1 MSFIDLFKPLL
12 KQFFVISLFIGLAA
26 CGDNNNVPPVADAD
40 ISATT
45 NEDTVVS
52 IPLTDSDLEGN
63 ALTYA
68 IVANPTNGTVTLTDN
83 IASYI
88 PNANYNGSD
97 NFTYKVNDGTVDSA
111 PVTVGITITAVN
123 DDPVAADAISATTN
137 EDTATPITLTGSDT
151 DGDTLSYS
159 LVAQPANGIVTLT
172 DNIASYI
179 PNTNYNGNDSFSF
192 KVNDGTVDS
201 ALATVSIT
209 ITAANDAPVADAI
222 SATTN
227 EDTVASVTLTGSDL
241 EGNAL
246 TYAINVSPTN
256 GAVTLSGNTA
266 TYIPNT
272 NYNGSDSFTFKAND
286 GTVDSAPATVSIT
299 ITAVSDAPVADAI
312 SATVIED
319 AVASIT
325 LTGSDADG
333 DTLTYA
339 IVASPAN
346 GTVTLSGETVTYT
359 PNPNYSGSDSF
370 TFKVN
375 DGTVDSATVDV
386 SITVIAVNDAPVAGA
401 GITATTNEDT
411 ATPITLTGSDT
422 DGDTLSYSL
431 VAQPANGTVTLTDNI
446 ATYTPSANY
455 NGSDSFSFTAN
466 DGTVDSAPATVSL
479 AVIAVSDAP
488 VADAISATVNEDAV
502 ASITLTGSDAD
513 GDTLTYAINTGSTN
527 GAVVISGNT
536 VTYTPNPNFN
546 GSDSFTF
553 KTNDGTVDSASAT
566 VSITVIAVNDA
577 PVVTGTI
584 LSATTNEDT
593 ATPITLIGSDADG
606 DTLSYSLVAQPT
618 NGTVT
623 LIGNTAT
630 YTPNANYNGTDSF
643 TFTANDGTV
652 DSAPATVSITITAVQ
667 DAPVADA
674 ISATVNEDAVAS
686 ITLTGSDAD
695 GDTLTYVINTGA
707 TNGTVALSG
716 NTVTYTPTTNYNGSD
731 SFSFKVNDGAL
742 DSATATVSI
751 TIIAV
756 NDAPIADF
764 DIQETTNEDT
774 AITITLTGSDADGD
788 TLSYIK
794 VSDPT
799 NGTVTITGNTA
810 TYTPNTNYNG
820 SDIFAFKAND
830 GTVDSAPVTLS
841 ITITAVNDT
850 PVADG
855 KLATTNEDAATTITL
870 TGSDADGDTLTYAIV
885 GNPTNGTVTLSG
897 NTATY
902 TPSANYSGSDSFT
915 FKVSDSTVASL
926 ATVSITILNLPEQPA
941 NVQATAN
948 STQVSLS
955 WDAAPDATAYDVCH
969 ASESISDPANCA
981 TFQNGTLLLGSTS
994 PTLITGLTNGTTYYF
1009 VVIPK
1014 NANGEGDVSSEVS
1027 ATPTGLNGFNDTGMT
1042 LCGDYAFGGSGVHNK
1057 DINCVN
1063 TTDTDG
1069 DPIPQGQDAQLGRDA
1084 DSATNNNSDGHKG
1097 FSFTKLD
1104 SSGIALANQSGTTF
1118 SCVKDN
1124 VTGLIWE
1131 SKQTATGLH
1140 NKDDLY
1146 TWYNT
1151 DAATNGGVAGTENL
1165 NASCEGGTNNTT
1177 CNTQAYVVR
1186 VNTATLCTAN
1196 DWRLPTRK
1204 ELRSLSRHDI
1214 TWPAAIDAT
1223 YFPNTAYASYWLSST
1238 LAFRTYEAWTV
1249 TFTTGRTGGGPKSDS
1264 LRVRLVRSG
1273 Q

>member
-111 PVTVGITITAVN
+111 
-123 DDPVAADAISATTN
+123 
-137 EDTATPITLTGSDT
+137 
-151 DGDTLSYS
+151 
-159 LVAQPANGIVTLT
+159 
-172 DNIASYI
+172 
-179 PNTNYNGNDSFSF
+179 
-192 KVNDGTVDS
+192 
-201 ALATVSIT
+201 LATVSIT

-272 NYNGSDSFTFKAND
+272 NYN
-286 GTVDSAPATVSIT
+286 
-299 ITAVSDAPVADAI
+299 
-312 SATVIED
+312 
-319 AVASIT
+319 
-325 LTGSDADG
+325 
-333 DTLTYA
+333 
-339 IVASPAN
+339 
-346 GTVTLSGETVTYT
+346 
-359 PNPNYSGSDSF
+359 
-370 TFKVN
+370 
-375 DGTVDSATVDV
+375 
-386 SITVIAVNDAPVAGA
+386 
-401 GITATTNEDT
+401 
-411 ATPITLTGSDT
+411 
-422 DGDTLSYSL
+422 
-431 VAQPANGTVTLTDNI
+431 
-446 ATYTPSANY
+446 
-455 NGSDSFSFTAN
+455 
-466 DGTVDSAPATVSL
+466 
-479 AVIAVSDAP
+479 
-488 VADAISATVNEDAV
+488 
-502 ASITLTGSDAD
+502 
-513 GDTLTYAINTGSTN
+513 
-527 GAVVISGNT
+527 
-536 VTYTPNPNFN
+536 
-546 GSDSFTF
+546 
-553 KTNDGTVDSASAT
+553 
-566 VSITVIAVNDA
+566 
-577 PVVTGTI
+577 
-584 LSATTNEDT
+584 
-593 ATPITLIGSDADG
+593 
-606 DTLSYSLVAQPT
+606 
-618 NGTVT
+618 
-623 LIGNTAT
+623 
-630 YTPNANYNGTDSF
+630 
-643 TFTANDGTV
+643 
-652 DSAPATVSITITAVQ
+652 
-667 DAPVADA
+667 
-674 ISATVNEDAVAS
+674 
-686 ITLTGSDAD
+686 
-695 GDTLTYVINTGA
+695 
-707 TNGTVALSG
+707 
-716 NTVTYTPTTNYNGSD
+716 
-731 SFSFKVNDGAL
+731 
-742 DSATATVSI
+742 
-751 TIIAV
+751 
-756 NDAPIADF
+756 
-764 DIQETTNEDT
+764 
-774 AITITLTGSDADGD
+774 
-788 TLSYIK
+788 
-794 VSDPT
+794 
-799 NGTVTITGNTA
+799 
-810 TYTPNTNYNG
+810 
-820 SDIFAFKAND
+820 
-830 GTVDSAPVTLS
+830 
-841 ITITAVNDT
+841 
-850 PVADG
+850 
-855 KLATTNEDAATTITL
+855 
-870 TGSDADGDTLTYAIV
+870 
-885 GNPTNGTVTLSG
+885 
-897 NTATY
+897 
-902 TPSANYSGSDSFT
+902 GSDSFT